1 LPWLGIKKTDK
12 RGKEDGKNPGD
23 KPNIDIVVLDAFD
36 LGQKGKGVEWLK
48 KQMCLI
54 AYRGS
59 YE

>member
-36 LGQKGKGVEWLK
+36 LGQKGKRCGMAEETDVLNSLQRK
-48 KQMCLI
+48 L
-54 AYRGS
+54 
-59 YE
+59 

>member
-1 LPWLGIKKTDK
+1 MTAG
-12 RGKEDGKNPGD
+12 
-23 KPNIDIVVLDAFD
+23 VVLDAFE

-48 KQMCLI
+48 KQMCLL